1 MDNYLISSI
10 LEFLTIDEKIKL
22 FRQTNDNNKLIKL
35 KIFKSL
41 DENHIRQYFKN
52 TIFDKKII
60 LNLPI
65 LTYKDRF
72 SLGDYIDNIKNSDLE
87 YPIMMGVDD
96 WNRPFI
102 TFKADSQ
109 KNYAITIFQRYS
121 DCKETWAVG
130 GLIGKPPYFMYDEG
144 HGNIMRIYKLPK
156 NLYRYI
162 LKNAII

>member
-10 LEFLTIDEKIKL
+10 LEFLTI
-22 FRQTNDNNKLIKL
+22 
-35 KIFKSL
+35 

-72 SLGDYIDNIKNSDLE
+72 SLGDYIDNIRNSDLK
-87 YPIMMGVDD
+87 YPIMIGVDD

-102 TFKADSQ
+102 TFKASSQ
-109 KNYAITIFQRYS
+109 K
-121 DCKETWAVG
+121 
-130 GLIGKPPYFMYDEG
+130 
-144 HGNIMRIYKLPK
+144 IMQ
-156 NLYRYI
+156 
-162 LKNAII
+162 